1 MSNKTGPLEQDN
13 QRLADAV
20 YERIGEAII
29 DGALEPGSRI
39 RDQEIAADLGVSRM
53 PVREALQRLER
64 IGLVEMSASRFTR
77 ITEVSEQDIED
88 SVEFLGYQAAAA
100 TRMATRRMTEAQRER
115 AAMLARGVVASC
127 DGTNPDD
134 PETLQ
139 PLFQA
144 FNALWSHLAVSSG
157 NMMFSRTYGEA
168 GFALERAYRGR
179 RRLTQAL
186 DAIRRDFGKL
196 AVAIEDQDV
205 DEAER
210 LVRSQF
216 RITES

>member
-88 SVEFLGYQAAAA
+88 AVEFLGYQAAAA
-100 TRMATRRMTEAQRER
+100 TRMATPRMTEAQRER
-115 AAMLARGVVASC
+115 AAMLTRAVVASC
-127 DGTNPDD
+127 DGPNPDD

-144 FNALWSHLAVSSG
+144 LNALWSHLAVSSG
-157 NMMFSRTYGEA
+157 NMMFSRTHSEA
-168 GFALERAYRGR
+168 WFALERAYRGR
-179 RRLTQAL
+179 RRLTQPL
-186 DAIRRDFGKL
+186 DAIRRDFEKL
-196 AVAIEDQDV
+196 AAAIEAEDA

-210 LVRSQF
+210 LVRVQF
-216 RITES
+216 KIAAN